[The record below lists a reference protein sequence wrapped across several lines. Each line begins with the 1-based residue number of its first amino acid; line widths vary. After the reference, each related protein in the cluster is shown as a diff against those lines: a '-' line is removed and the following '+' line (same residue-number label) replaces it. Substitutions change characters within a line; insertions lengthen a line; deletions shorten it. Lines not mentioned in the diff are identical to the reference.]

1 MSRIR
6 ILARREFRGY
16 FDHPTAYILVVAFL
30 ALALFFAFR
39 SLYAGGVATL
49 RGMFSLLPW
58 LLVVFVP
65 AITMRS
71 FAEEKRSGTL
81 EWLVAQ
87 PVTELDVV
95 LGKFLGN
102 WLFALTALAGTLP
115 AALGVWLVSEADPGI
130 MVAQYVGAA
139 LLTGQ
144 LVAIGL
150 FASSATRN
158 QITAFILALAIDF
171 ALVLVGLPV
180 VTLGL
185 PSFLAD
191 AAQRLALLDHF
202 EAVARGVVDLR
213 DVLYFASMAGLFL
226 VLGYL
231 LVAGERLSPA
241 RGALRRLR
249 LGTAALAVG
258 VLALNLLGARIHG
271 RLDLTRGN
279 LYTLSRGTEQVLEGL
294 DDVVTIKLVVS
305 EELPPEVMITLRD
318 VRDLLADYRRA
329 ADGRLRIEELHP
341 DQDTTAASEASGL
354 GIQPIQFNVLRGDE
368 FQVKRGWLGLA
379 VLYADKREV
388 IPLIDRTDD
397 LEYRL
402 TSMISALTRDRK
414 PRLAFLSGFN
424 ARSIWEYGT
433 FREMI
438 EQQYEVRSVDIE
450 RDSTTTLSPDSF
462 DVAVL
467 AAPSRPLDE
476 DALGKLRSY
485 LDAGGAAL
493 LLVDGTRLNPQMPMS
508 EPVQTGLEPLLADYG
523 VRVVPG
529 LAYDLRSNE
538 RVSLGRQGIFSV
550 VTSYPYW
557 PIVLPAEEEH
567 TLTRGLTALSLAWAT
582 PLEITDSTRVRPL
595 FTTTEYGGRQ
605 PAGGIVAPDVPIE
618 PDPSELAAQTL
629 AVAVEPRAAAEGG
642 ESAGA
647 ENGEPAAGGRLV
659 VIGDADFLQDR
670 FAQSNPQNLA
680 FAANAVDWLAQDDAL
695 ISIRAKNRTPPP
707 LVLESDVTRAA
718 LKWGNLVGVPLLFVA
733 WGTSRVLRR
742 RRLGSRRWQE
752 DLAV

>member
-1 MSRIR
+1 MNRAW
-6 ILARREFRGY
+6 ILTRREFRSY
-16 FDHPTAYILVVAFL
+16 FDHPTAYVLVVAFL

-58 LLVVFVP
+58 LLAVFIP

-102 WLFALTALAGTLP
+102 WLFALAALAGTLP
-115 AALGVWLVSEADPGI
+115 AAFGVWLVSDADPGI

-139 LLTGQ
+139 LMTAQ

-158 QITAFILALAIDF
+158 QITAFILALAVSF
-171 ALVLVGLPV
+171 ALVLMGLPI

-185 PSFLAD
+185 PGFLAE

-202 EAVARGVVDLR
+202 DAVARGVVDLR

-226 VLGYL
+226 VLTYL

-249 LGTAALAVG
+249 MGTAALAVG

-271 RLDLTRGN
+271 RIDLTRGN
-279 LYTLSRGTEQVLEGL
+279 LYTLSSGTEKVLERL

-305 EELPPEVMITLRD
+305 EELPPEVMLTLRD

-341 DQDTTAASEASGL
+341 DRDSTAASEASGL

-402 TSMISALTRDRK
+402 TSMISALTMERK
-414 PRLAFLSGFN
+414 PRLAFLSGFG
-424 ARSIWEYGT
+424 ARSVWEFGA
-433 FREMI
+433 FREI
-438 EQQYEVRSVDIE
+438 AQRQYDVRAVDIE
-450 RDSTTTLSPDSF
+450 NDSTATLSPDSF
-462 DVAVL
+462 EVAVL
-467 AAPSRPLDE
+467 AAPQRPLNAA
-476 DALGKLRSY
+476 ALGRLRSY

-508 EPVQTGLEPLLADYG
+508 EPVLTGLEPLLEEYG
-523 VRVVPG
+523 VRVVPS

-538 RVSLGRQGIFSV
+538 QVSLGRHGLFNV

-557 PIVLPAEEEH
+557 PVALPAGDDH
-567 TLTRGLTALSLAWAT
+567 TLTRGLSALSLGWAT
-582 PLEITDSTRVRPL
+582 PLEITDSARVRPL
-595 FTTTEYGGRQ
+595 FATTEFGGRQ
-605 PAGGIVAPDVPIE
+605 PQGTLVAPDVPLQ
-618 PDPSELAAQTL
+618 PDPAELGPQIR
-629 AVAVEPRAAAEGG
+629 AVAVEPRGAAAANG
-642 ESAGA
+642 EAADAGA
-647 ENGEPAAGGRLV
+647 SGAGGRLV
-659 VIGDADFLQDR
+659 VVGDADFLQDR
-670 FAQSNPQNLA
+670 FAQANPQNLA
-680 FAANAVDWLAQDDAL
+680 FAANAVDWLAQDESL
-695 ISIRAKNRTPPP
+695 IAIRSKNRMPPP
-707 LVLESDVTRAA
+707 LVFDSGATQAA
-718 LKWGNLVGVPLLFVA
+718 FKWGNLVGVPLLFVLGGA
-733 WGTSRVLRR
+733 LRVAQR
-742 RRLGSRRWQE
+742 RRLSGRSWE
-752 DLAV
+752 EVHDE

>member
-1 MSRIR
+1 MNRTW
-6 ILARREFRGY
+6 ILARREFRSY
-16 FDHPTAYILVVAFL
+16 FDHPTAYVLVVAFL

-58 LLVVFVP
+58 LLAIFIP

-71 FAEEKRSGTL
+71 LAEERRSGTL

-87 PVTELDVV
+87 PITELDVV

-139 LLTGQ
+139 LMTAQ

-158 QITAFILALAIDF
+158 QITAFILALAINF
-171 ALVLVGLPV
+171 ALVLMGLPI

-185 PSFLAD
+185 PGFLGE

-202 EAVARGVVDLR
+202 DAVARGVIDLR

-226 VLGYL
+226 VLTYL

-249 LGTAALAVG
+249 IGTAALAVG
-258 VLALNLLGARIHG
+258 VVALNLLGARIHG
-271 RLDLTRGN
+271 RIDLTRGN
-279 LYTLSRGTEQVLEGL
+279 LYTLSSGTERVLKGL
-294 DDVVTIKLVVS
+294 NDVVTIKLVVS
-305 EELPPEVMITLRD
+305 QELPPEVMLTLRD
-318 VRDLLADYRRA
+318 VRDLLADFRRA

-341 DQDTTAASEASGL
+341 DRDTTAASEASGL
-354 GIQPIQFNVLRGDE
+354 GIEPIQFNVLRGDE

-402 TSMISALTRDRK
+402 TSIIASLTMDRK
-414 PRLAFLSGFN
+414 PRLAFLSGFG
-424 ARSIWEYGT
+424 ARSIWEFSA
-433 FREMI
+433 FREVI
-438 EQQYEVRSVDIE
+438 QRQYDVRSVDIE
-450 RDSTTTLSPDSF
+450 NDTTTTLSPDSF
-462 DVAVL
+462 EVAVL
-467 AAPSRPLDE
+467 VAPQRALDAAAISR
-476 DALGKLRSY
+476 LRSY

-493 LLVDGTRLNPQMPMS
+493 LLLDGTRLNPQMPMS
-508 EPVQTGLEPLLADYG
+508 EPVFTGLEPLLEEFG
-523 VRVVPG
+523 VRLVSS
-529 LAYDLRSNE
+529 LAFDLRSNE
-538 RVSLGRQGIFSV
+538 QVSLGRQGLFNV

-557 PIVLPAEEEH
+557 PIALPADGSH
-567 TLTRGLTALSLAWAT
+567 TLTRGLTALTLAWAS
-582 PLEITDSTRVRPL
+582 PLEITDSARVRPL
-595 FTTTEYGGRQ
+595 FATTEFGGRQ
-605 PAGGIVAPDVPIE
+605 PAGTIIAPDMP
-618 PDPSELAAQTL
+618 PAADPAELAPQIM
-629 AVAVEPRAAAEGG
+629 AVAVEPRG
-642 ESAGA
+642 AGA
-647 ENGEPAAGGRLV
+647 EADGAAGGSGAAGRLV
-659 VIGDADFLQDR
+659 VVGDADFLHDR
-670 FAQSNPQNLA
+670 FVRSNPQNLA
-680 FAANAVDWLAQDDAL
+680 FAANAVDWLAQDEAL

-707 LVLESDVTRAA
+707 LVFESDFTRAA

-742 RRLGSRRWQE
+742 RRLSSRRWQE
-752 DLAV
+752 ELAA

>member
-1 MSRIR
+1 MKRAW
-6 ILARREFRGY
+6 ILTRREFRSY
-16 FDHPTAYILVVAFL
+16 FDHPTAYVLVVAFL

-39 SLYAGGVATL
+39 SLFAGGVATL

-58 LLVVFVP
+58 LLAVFIP

-71 FAEEKRSGTL
+71 LAEERRSGTL

-95 LGKFLGN
+95 VGKFVGN

-115 AALGVWLVSEADPGI
+115 AALGVWLVSDADPGI

-139 LLTGQ
+139 LMTGQ

-158 QITAFILALAIDF
+158 QITAFILALAVNF
-171 ALVLVGLPV
+171 ALVLMGLPV

-185 PSFLAD
+185 PGVLAE
-191 AAQRLALLDHF
+191 ASQRLALLDHF
-202 EAVARGVVDLR
+202 DAVARGVIDLR

-226 VLGYL
+226 VLTYL
-231 LVAGERLSPA
+231 VVAGERLSPA

-249 LGTAALAVG
+249 MGTAALAVA

-271 RLDLTRGN
+271 RIDLTRGN
-279 LYTLSRGTEQVLEGL
+279 LYTLSAGTERVLKGL

-305 EELPPEVMITLRD
+305 QELPPEVMLTLRD

-341 DQDTTAASEASGL
+341 DRDTTAASEASGL

-402 TSMISALTRDRK
+402 TSMISALTMERK
-414 PRLAFLSGFN
+414 PRLAFLSGFG
-424 ARSIWEYGT
+424 ARSIWEFGA
-433 FREMI
+433 FREI
-438 EQQYEVRSVDIE
+438 AERQYDVRAVDIE
-450 RDSTTTLSPDSF
+450 TDSTTTLSPDSF
-462 DVAVL
+462 EVAVL
-467 AAPSRPLDE
+467 AAPQRPLDAA
-476 DALGKLRSY
+476 ALGKLRSY

-493 LLVDGTRLNPQMPMS
+493 LLVDATRLSPQMPMA
-508 EPVQTGLEPLLADYG
+508 EPVMTGLETLLDEYG
-523 VRVVPG
+523 VRLVPF

-538 RVSLGRQGIFSV
+538 HVSLGRQGLFSV

-557 PIVLPAEEEH
+557 PIVLPAGEH
-567 TLTRGLTALSLAWAT
+567 TLTRGLSSLTLGWAA
-582 PLEITDSTRVRPL
+582 PLEIKDSTRVRPL
-595 FTTTEYGGRQ
+595 FTTTEFGGRQ
-605 PAGGIVAPDVPIE
+605 PAGTIIAPDAPPN
-618 PDPSELAAQTL
+618 PDPAELAPQIV
-629 AVAVEPRAAAEGG
+629 AVAVEPRAAAAESDGAAKDTSTVGG
-642 ESAGA
+642 
-647 ENGEPAAGGRLV
+647 GGRLV
-659 VIGDADFLQDR
+659 VIGDADFLHDR
-670 FAQSNPQNLA
+670 FARSNPQNLA
-680 FAANAVDWLAQDDAL
+680 FAANAVDWLAQDEAL

-707 LVLESDVTRAA
+707 LVFESDFTRAA
-718 LKWGNLVGVPLLFVA
+718 LKWGNLVGVPLLFVV

-752 DLAV
+752 ELAA

>member
-1 MSRIR
+1 MNRTW
-6 ILARREFRGY
+6 ILARREFRSY
-16 FDHPTAYILVVAFL
+16 FDHPTAYVLVVAFL

-39 SLYAGGVATL
+39 ALYAGGVATL

-58 LLVVFVP
+58 LLAVFIP

-71 FAEEKRSGTL
+71 LAEERRSGTL

-87 PVTELDVV
+87 PITELDVV

-139 LLTGQ
+139 LMTAQ

-158 QITAFILALAIDF
+158 QITAFILALAINF
-171 ALVLVGLPV
+171 ALVLMGLPI

-185 PSFLAD
+185 PGLLAE

-202 EAVARGVVDLR
+202 DAVARGVIDLR
-213 DVLYFASMAGLFL
+213 DVLYFVSMAGLFVAL
-226 VLGYL
+226 TYL

-249 LGTAALAVG
+249 IGTAALAVA
-258 VLALNLLGARIHG
+258 VLASNLLGARIHG
-271 RLDLTRGN
+271 RIDLTRGN
-279 LYTLSRGTEQVLEGL
+279 LYTLSSGTKRVLKGL

-305 EELPPEVMITLRD
+305 QELPPEVMLTLRD

-341 DQDTTAASEASGL
+341 DRDTTAASEASGL

-402 TSMISALTRDRK
+402 TSMIAALTTDRK
-414 PRLAFLSGFN
+414 PRLAFLSGFG
-424 ARSIWEYGT
+424 ARSIWEFGA
-433 FREMI
+433 FREVV
-438 EQQYEVRSVDIE
+438 QRQYDVRSVDIE
-450 RDSTTTLSPDSF
+450 NDTTIVLSPDSF
-462 DVAVL
+462 EVAVL
-467 AAPSRPLDE
+467 AAPQRPLDAA
-476 DALGKLRSY
+476 ALDRLRSY

-493 LLVDGTRLNPQMPMS
+493 LLLDGTRLNPQMPMS
-508 EPVQTGLEPLLADYG
+508 DPVFTGLDPLLEEYG
-523 VRVVPG
+523 VRLVSS

-538 RVSLGRQGIFSV
+538 QVSLGRQGFFNVI
-550 VTSYPYW
+550 TSYPYW
-557 PIVLPAEEEH
+557 PIVLPATDDH
-567 TLTRGLTALSLAWAT
+567 TLTRGLSALSLAWAS
-582 PLEITDSTRVRPL
+582 PLEITDSARVRPL

-605 PAGGIVAPDVPIE
+605 PAGTIIAPDVPLN
-618 PDPSELAAQTL
+618 PDPSELGPQIM
-629 AVAVEPRAAAEGG
+629 AVAVEPRAAEADG
-642 ESAGA
+642 EVAGA
-647 ENGEPAAGGRLV
+647 SERRGRLV
-659 VIGDADFLQDR
+659 VIGDVDFLQDR
-670 FAQSNPQNLA
+670 FVQSNPQNLA
-680 FAANAVDWLAQDDAL
+680 FAANAVDWLAQDEAL
-695 ISIRAKNRTPPP
+695 IAIRAKNRTPPP
-707 LVLESDVTRAA
+707 LVFETDFTRAA

-742 RRLGSRRWQE
+742 RRLASRRWQE
-752 DLAV
+752 ELAA

>member
-1 MSRIR
+1 MSRIA

-130 MVAQYVGAA
+130 MVAQYIGAG

-158 QITAFILALAIDF
+158 QITAFILALAINF
-171 ALVLVGLPV
+171 VLVLVGLPV

-185 PSFLAD
+185 PPLLAD
-191 AAQRLALLDHF
+191 AAQRLSLLDHF

-249 LGTAALAVG
+249 LGTATLAVG

-305 EELPPEVMITLRD
+305 KELPPEVMITLRD
-318 VRDLLADYRRA
+318 VRDLLADFRSA

-341 DQDTTAASEASGL
+341 DRDTTAASEASGL

-402 TSMISALTRDRK
+402 TSMISALTRERK

-424 ARSIWEYGT
+424 ARAIWEYET

-438 EQQYEVRSVDIE
+438 EQQYDVRAVDIE
-450 RDSTTTLSPDSF
+450 ADSAATLSPDSF

-467 AAPSRPLDE
+467 AAPTRPLNE
-476 DALGKLRSY
+476 AALDRLRSY
-485 LDAGGAAL
+485 LNAGGAAL
-493 LLVDGTRLNPQMPMS
+493 LLVDGTQLNPQMPLT
-508 EPVQTGLEPLLADYG
+508 EAVQTGLEPLLDEYG
-523 VRVVPG
+523 VRLVPA

-538 RVSLGRQGIFSV
+538 RVSLGRQGFFSV

-557 PIVLPAEEEH
+557 PIVPRAEEEH
-567 TLTRGLTALSLAWAT
+567 TLTRGLTALTLAWAT
-582 PLEITDSTRVRPL
+582 PLEITDSTRVRTL
-595 FTTTEYGGRQ
+595 FHTTEFGGRQ
-605 PAGGIVAPDVPIE
+605 SAGGIVSPDVPIE
-618 PDPSELAAQTL
+618 PDPSELAVQVM
-629 AVAVEPRAAAEGG
+629 AVAVEPRAAADQGG
-642 ESAGA
+642 SAEAGD
-647 ENGEPAAGGRLV
+647 GEPATRGRLV
-659 VIGDADFLQDR
+659 IVGDADFLLDR
-670 FAQSNPQNLA
+670 FVRSNPQNLA
-680 FAANAVDWLAQDDAL
+680 FAANAVDWLAQDEAL

-707 LVLESDVTRAA
+707 LVLESDFTRAA

-752 DLAV
+752 ELAV